1 MQIKLFIFLLKL
13 RIVVIKNVCLKKE
26 YKEVMLVLIEI
37 LKERFFRLKWKG
49 ESVVVYDVVQED
61 MMVDFY
67 NIFFLIDDEVKFE
80 YVFNLRMLKLE
91 KIDVF
96 LVKYV

>member
-1 MQIKLFIFLLKL
+1 
-13 RIVVIKNVCLKKE
+13 
-26 YKEVMLVLIEI
+26 MLVLIEI
-37 LKERFFRLKWKG
+37 LKERFIRLKWKG